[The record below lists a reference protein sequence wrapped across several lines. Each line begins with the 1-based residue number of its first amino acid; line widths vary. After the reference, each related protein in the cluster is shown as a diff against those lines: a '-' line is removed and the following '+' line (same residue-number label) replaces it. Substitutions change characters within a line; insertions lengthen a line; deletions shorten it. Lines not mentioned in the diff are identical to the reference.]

1 MIILLDHNEVYHFI
15 HYVYIYIY
23 KLYIDNYEIQCS
35 SVELLIKK
43 EDMNTNNT
51 NDLVKYQNKHN
62 HSIDNNLN
70 HLPKVVNN
78 SDYSLSSCM
87 KVSNIVV
94 ILGLPTMITAKVLMK
109 MK

>member
-1 MIILLDHNEVYHFI
+1 MSILLDHNEGYHFI

-70 HLPKVVNN
+70 HLQPTVQNDYDN
-78 SDYSLSSCM
+78 SLLSCM
-87 KVSNIVV
+87 KHRNIVV
-94 ILGLPTMITAKVLMK
+94 ILGLPTMITAKVF
-109 MK
+109 

>member
-1 MIILLDHNEVYHFI
+1 MIILLNHNEVYHFI
-15 HYVYIYIY
+15 HCVYIYIY
-23 KLYIDNYEIQCS
+23 KLYIDKYEIQCS

-43 EDMNTNNT
+43 EDMNANNT
-51 NDLVKYQNKHN
+51 NDKVKYQNKHN